1 MAALPAGWAASEGS
15 NAVCGLGWRAGVRAP
30 VRALQP
36 ASKRKQAMRNAFKN
50 TALALGLSGA
60 MAFGTMTSLSAAPVP
75 SATLAASTAAPD
87 HTTNVY
93 WRGRWGWGGGL
104 LAAGLAAGFIGAAA
118 TAAYGGY
125 YPSPA
130 YAYPPPAYVYATYA
144 AYPRQP
150 QRARQGLPQRRAVA
164 GLDRVRRAQLA
175 RRCPAVLAN
184 PSRHNR
190 ATFAVCRVAAAR

>member
-1 MAALPAGWAASEGS
+1 M
-15 NAVCGLGWRAGVRAP
+15 
-30 VRALQP
+30 
-36 ASKRKQAMRNAFKN
+36 RKAFKN

-75 SATLAASTAAPD
+75 SATLAMSTAAPD

-125 YPSPA
+125 YPYPA
-130 YAYPPPAYVYATYA
+130 YAYPPPAYVYPAYI

-150 QRARQGLPQRRAVA
+150 QRPRQALPRRRPVA
-164 GLDRVRRAQLA
+164 GLDRVRGAQLA

-184 PSRHNR
+184 PSRHDR
-190 ATFAVCRVAAAR
+190 ATVAVCGVVAAR